1 MQEATPPIDPT
12 RLHSARNRMRKVIA
26 TELRAEMQK
35 RYDELTADDEPY
47 VSNSV
52 LVYSLELFASQ
63 R

>member
-1 MQEATPPIDPT
+1 
-12 RLHSARNRMRKVIA
+12 MRKVIA

-63 R
+63 S

>member
-1 MQEATPPIDPT
+1 
-12 RLHSARNRMRKVIA
+12 MRKVIA

-52 LVYSLELFASQ
+52 LYSLELFASQ